1 MTTTDRDRD
10 TPVPHEPIRPGVA
23 RPAMLLTLGA
33 WTLVAA
39 ITALLWLAGGWWM
52 VLIGWLLIVGLGGLL
67 LGSVVR

>member
-1 MTTTDRDRD
+1 MTTDQRD
-10 TPVPHEPIRPGVA
+10 TSVPHEPIRPGVG
-23 RPAMLLTLGA
+23 RPAALLILGA
-33 WTLVAA
+33 WTLVAG